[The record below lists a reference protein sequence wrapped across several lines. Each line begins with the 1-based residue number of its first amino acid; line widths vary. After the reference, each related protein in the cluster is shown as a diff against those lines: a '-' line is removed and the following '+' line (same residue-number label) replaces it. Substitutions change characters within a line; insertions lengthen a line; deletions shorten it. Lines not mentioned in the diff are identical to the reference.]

1 MNRAQIRQNWRAHF
15 RGARSGAL
23 VRGEATVPR
32 EHGLSAPRTARARQ
46 SFTLRIQIEELEL
59 RGFGHVDKRNVAAT
73 LEGDLRGLIGA
84 RGIPADW
91 GQSRFLDGA
100 EALPPSRGPRVNA
113 SWLGAQL
120 ARTIYDLRNS
130 RR

>member
-1 MNRAQIRQNWRAHF
+1 VNRALIRQNWRTHF
-15 RGARSGAL
+15 RSASSGAL
-23 VRGEATVPR
+23 VRGEATVPT
-32 EHGLSAPRTARARQ
+32 EHGLSTTRARQ

-59 RGFGHVDKRNVAAT
+59 RGVGHVDRHNVAAT
-73 LEGDLRGLIGA
+73 LEDDLRGLIGA
-84 RGIPADW
+84 KGIPADW
-91 GQSRFLDGA
+91 GQSRFLDCA

-120 ARTIYDLRNS
+120 ARTIYELRNS